1 MDEPTKSR
9 LSRVC
14 PWCSAEV
21 PASAS
26 RCPACGDA
34 LAQRESIG
42 DLVIPGVTA
51 VDPTL
56 EIYAAQPLRLPG
68 PSPIQSM
75 TGRAIVEAG
84 IVAADL
90 LGVGGDDG
98 LLVDIRSIGQP
109 SDVALRA
116 VERLDRE
123 GAIASPEAESPHE
136 SPRGAEKA
144 PS

>member
-1 MDEPTKSR
+1 MDEPTESR
-9 LSRVC
+9 PSRVC

-26 RCPACGDA
+26 RCPSCGDA
-34 LAQRESIG
+34 LAQRESI
-42 DLVIPGVTA
+42 DALVIPGVTA

-90 LGVGGDDG
+90 LGVGGDDVD
-98 LLVDIRSIGQP
+98 LVDIRSLGQP
-109 SDVALRA
+109 SDAALRA

-123 GAIASPEAESPHE
+123 GPKASPDATSPDESP
-136 SPRGAEKA
+136 PGADMA